1 MIPIIAATGGGK
13 ILRILLAATAGA
25 VVGKKIS
32 DAQHKKELEEIR
44 DKVDE
49 IERRMNK
56 KN

>member
-1 MIPIIAATGGGK
+1 MIPIIAATDGGK
-13 ILRILLAATAGA
+13 ILRILLAATAGV